1 MAELKAKC
9 TEAWKAWPIKVGTQP
24 FKAEQWEYF
33 YPCEDPSKFNNKT
46 PDLYDGTVKFIF
58 LGNNQE
64 PLSRKGGVNTITNH
78 LIGKSG
84 PLSSWKPKIGPNAP

>member
-9 TEAWKAWPIKVGTQP
+9 TAAWKAWPTKVGTQP

-33 YPCEDPSKFNNKT
+33 YPCEDPSEFNGKM
-46 PDLYDGTVKFIF
+46 PDPYDGTVKCIF

-64 PLSRKGGVNTITNH
+64 PLSRKGG
-78 LIGKSG
+78 G
-84 PLSSWKPKIGPNAP
+84 